1 MPEKKGQRLILADG
15 TTFENDSCG
24 YSSGHLWCWLHGK
37 TMQEAAA
44 LFLDASKTA
53 RIVYEYGEM
62 SDVYDGF
69 TVCTNIFIDYGEIS
83 VCLVKGE

>member
-15 TTFENDSCG
+15 TTIENGSCG
-24 YSSGHLWCWLHGK
+24 YASAHLWCWLPGS

-44 LFLDASKTA
+44 LFFDASKTA

-62 SDVYDGF
+62 SDVYEGF
-69 TVCTNIFIDYGEIS
+69 TVCTNLFIDDGQIS